1 MARKSESKD
10 TDIIQILLDLD
21 GEKYFLKIYFSNDK
35 QSIIFKIEQD
45 TIQTFY
51 YSEKFNLQDF
61 TKNFKKFKTLTN
73 IKDIYSLL
81 KTIIVTEKY
90 YPEIKKDNS
99 TITITFSKNS
109 EIIGTFSLRK
119 KYVSQIRLNQILA
132 EKIQENQSK
141 LDMIN
146 KSTEKNENNLKEQ
159 NDIIEEAKNK
169 IGKINNNIENI
180 FKDINN
186 IKAELKE
193 TKNQKNIKKNNI
205 EKKNDN
211 SKKIKNNP
219 KKKDE
224 NFFYILN
231 IPLCKKQLI
240 YELIFVLNVAIII
253 VLFYLLVKINQIE
266 FKEVNEIGG
275 KNDKKNN
282 FMDAFENM
290 NEYDLYYIQY
300 SFENGNFLNYDFD
313 EEEEKEEEENNNIE
327 ISEKN
332 KNNNN
337 YYGSNTKVNFKEI
350 IRKSKREN
358 MKKKLKQKNNKLKTK

>member
-21 GEKYFLKIYFSNDK
+21 GEQYFLKINFSNDK
-35 QSIIFKIEQD
+35 QSIIYKIKQD
-45 TIQTFY
+45 TIQTY
-51 YSEKFNLQDF
+51 YYYEKFNLQDF

-73 IKDIYSLL
+73 LKDVYSLL

-119 KYVSQIRLNQILA
+119 KYISQIRLNQILA

-141 LDMIN
+141 IEMIN
-146 KSTEKNENNLKEQ
+146 KSTEKYENNLKEQ

-186 IKAELKE
+186 IKAGLKE

-205 EKKNDN
+205 ERKTNN

-219 KKKDE
+219 IKKDE

-240 YELIFVLNVAIII
+240 YKLILVLNVVIII
-253 VLFYLLVKINQIE
+253 ALFYLLLKLNQIE
-266 FKEVNEIGG
+266 FKEVNEIGR

-300 SFENGNFLNYDFD
+300 AFENGNFLNYDFD
-313 EEEEKEEEENNNIE
+313 EEEEEENNDND
-327 ISEKN
+327 ISEDD
-332 KNNNN
+332 NNNN
-337 YYGSNTKVNFKEI
+337 HYDSNNKGNFKEI
-350 IRKSKREN
+350 IQKSKREN